1 MEQLRIE
8 LSEYGY
14 VINCEDYQ
22 KYFLVVL
29 YKWSADIATFNSIAN
44 KYLTGQKVCT
54 LENGVL
60 KSEYDW
66 N

>member
-1 MEQLRIE
+1 MDQLRIE
-8 LSEYGY
+8 LSQYGD

>member
-1 MEQLRIE
+1 MKQLKIE
-8 LSEYGY
+8 LSKYGDI
-14 VINCEDYQ
+14 INCEDYQ
-22 KYFLVVL
+22 NYFLVVL
-29 YKWSADIATFNSIAN
+29 YNWRADIATFNSIAD

>member
-8 LSEYGY
+8 LSQYGD

>member
-1 MEQLRIE
+1 MDQLKLE
-8 LSEYGY
+8 LSQYGEI
-14 VINCEDYQ
+14 INCEDYQ

-29 YKWSADIATFNSIAN
+29 YNWTESIETFNGIAN

>member
-8 LSEYGY
+8 LSQYGEI
-14 VINCEDYQ
+14 INCEDYQ

>member
-8 LSEYGY
+8 LSQYGEI
-14 VINCEDYQ
+14 INCEDYQ

-29 YKWSADIATFNSIAN
+29 YNWSADIATFNNIAN

-60 KSEYDW
+60 KSQYDW

>member
-8 LSEYGY
+8 LSQYGN

-29 YKWSADIATFNSIAN
+29 YNWSEDIATFNSIAN
-44 KYLTGQKVCT
+44 KNLTGQKVCT

>member
-1 MEQLRIE
+1 MKQLKIE
-8 LSEYGY
+8 LSKYGDI
-14 VINCEDYQ
+14 INCEDYQ
-22 KYFLVVL
+22 NYFLVVL
-29 YKWSADIATFNSIAN
+29 YNWSADIATFNSIAD

>member
-8 LSEYGY
+8 LSQYGD

-29 YKWSADIATFNSIAN
+29 YNWSEDIATFNSIAN
-44 KYLTGQKVCT
+44 KYLTWQKVCT

>member
-1 MEQLRIE
+1 MDQLKIE
-8 LSEYGY
+8 LSQYGEI
-14 VINCEDYQ
+14 INCEDYQ

-29 YKWSADIATFNSIAN
+29 YNWSADIATFNSIAN

-60 KSEYDW
+60 KSEFTL
-66 N
+66 

>member
-8 LSEYGY
+8 LSEYGD

-60 KSEYDW
+60 KSEFTL
-66 N
+66 

>member
-1 MEQLRIE
+1 MEDLRAE
-8 LSEYGY
+8 LSQYGEI
-14 VINCEDYQ
+14 INCEDYQ
-22 KYFLVVL
+22 KYYLVVL
-29 YKWSADIATFNSIAN
+29 YNWSADIATFNSIAN
-44 KYLTGQKVCT
+44 KYLTGQKICT

>member
-1 MEQLRIE
+1 MEDLRIE
-8 LSEYGY
+8 LSQYGEI
-14 VINCEDYQ
+14 INCEDYQ

-29 YKWSADIATFNSIAN
+29 YNYSGSIETFNSIAN

>member
-8 LSEYGY
+8 LSQYGEI
-14 VINCEDYQ
+14 INCEDYQ

-29 YKWSADIATFNSIAN
+29 YNWSADIATFNSIAN
-44 KYLTGQKVCT
+44 KYLTVQKVCT

>member
-8 LSEYGY
+8 LSQYGEI
-14 VINCEDYQ
+14 INCEDYQ

-29 YKWSADIATFNSIAN
+29 YNWSADIDTFNSIAN

-60 KSEYDW
+60 KSEFTL
-66 N
+66 